1 MLKNTK
7 IILLIAIPL
16 MVILKIYWL
25 NKTEFD
31 MDVLDKQLKPLRI
44 YIKPNS
50 AIGYYTNINNSV
62 LFMEMQYLMAPLD
75 IRNKITTDTLLLI
88 QFPNEKIKTFEHYRT
103 IIQNQQDGRI
113 VSLIT
118 KLN

>member
-25 NKTEFD
+25 NKTDFD
-31 MDVLDKQLKPLRI
+31 IDVLDRQLKPLQT

-62 LFMEMQYLMAPLD
+62 LFMEMQYIMAP
-75 IRNKITTDTLLLI
+75 RNIQEKITPDTLLLI
-88 QFPNEKIKTFEHYRT
+88 QFTNEKIKTFEHYRT
-103 IIQNQQDGRI
+103 IVQNHQDGRT

-118 KLN
+118 RLN